1 MQMTPA
7 RAAVTASLV
16 KQVRAVVQRHPR
28 LQTLNRRRRLVTNR
42 PRLARLAPTAPPRAA
57 EQRRRVLIATNIGG
71 FLTGSTV
78 EATLAAA
85 LIARGHDVHVV
96 LCDSTLPACLEC
108 TINRLGTAE
117 HMAEHGPR
125 RRLCQGCFR
134 AGRKTYLEVGATLH
148 RMSDLL
154 TSADWAA
161 AADAAAAVH
170 GTDVEHLEVDGL
182 SIGEHAKAG
191 ALRFFARATIDE
203 EPGAEAVL
211 RRYASAAVL
220 TARAFRRLVQQ
231 HHFDVAV
238 FHHGIYV
245 PQGVVGD
252 VCRDEG
258 VRVVNWNPGYRART
272 FIFSEGDTYHHTLL
286 DEPNET
292 WESYGWDARR
302 EADVMAYLETRW
314 TGASDWIW
322 FHQHR
327 DADRVEL
334 AAATGLDP
342 QKPWIGLLTN
352 VMWDAQLHYPANAFE
367 NMREWIVDTIGWFT
381 NHPEL
386 QLLVRVHPA
395 ESTGSVPSRQRVV
408 DEIAAAFPELPPNI
422 AVVGPENPL
431 GTYAAMRACDSAIIY
446 GTKTGVE
453 LTAMGI
459 PVVVA
464 GEAWIRGKGVTTDVS
479 SVQDYHRVLERLPF
493 GRRLDEQTVRRA
505 RQYAYHF
512 FFRRMIPL
520 QFMAPTGGDPV
531 CHNTL
536 TSADGLLPG
545 RDRGLDVI
553 LDGIL
558 SGTPFV
564 YPSDEVGATTG

>member
-1 MQMTPA
+1 MPVSLSPGA
-7 RAAVTASLV
+7 VKAAAVE
-16 KQVRAVVQRHPR
+16 QVRGIVQRHPR
-28 LQTLNRRRRLVTNR
+28 LQTLNRRRRLLVNR
-42 PRLARLAPTAPPRAA
+42 PRLSRLVPAGPAATPEPR
-57 EQRRRVLIATNIGG
+57 RKVLIATNVGG
-71 FLTGSTV
+71 FLTGTTV
-78 EATLAAA
+78 EATLASA

-96 LCDSTLPACLEC
+96 LCDSVLPACLEC
-108 TINRLGTAE
+108 TLNRLGSTD

-134 AGRKTYLEVGATLH
+134 AGRKTYLEIGATLH

-154 TSADWAA
+154 TPEDWTTAAQVASRVQGTEVAD
-161 AADAAAAVH
+161 
-170 GTDVEHLEVDGL
+170 LEVDGL
-182 SIGEHAKAG
+182 RIGEHAKAG

-220 TARAFRRLVQQ
+220 TARAFRRLVQEQ
-231 HHFDVAV
+231 DFDVAV

-252 VCRDEG
+252 VCRAEG
-258 VRVVNWNPGYRART
+258 VRVVNWNPGYRAKT

-286 DEPNET
+286 DEPNDV
-292 WESYGWDARR
+292 WESHGWDARR
-302 EADVMAYLETRW
+302 EADVMAYLKSRW

-327 DADRVEL
+327 EAGRAEL

-342 QKPWIGLLTN
+342 DKPWIGLLTN

-367 NMREWIVDTIGWFT
+367 NMREWIVDTLAWFAD
-381 NHPEL
+381 HPEL

-395 ESTGSVPSRQRVV
+395 EATGSVPSRQRVV
-408 DEIAAAFPELPPNI
+408 DEIAAAFPELPGNV
-422 AVVGPENPL
+422 AVVGPEDPL

-479 SVQDYHRVLERLPF
+479 SVEDYHRVLEQLPF

-520 QFMAPTGGDPV
+520 QFMEPTGGDPV
-531 CHNTL
+531 CRNTL
-536 TSADGLLPG
+536 HSVDGLLPG
-545 RDRGLDVI
+545 RDRGLDVV

-564 YPSDEVGATTG
+564 YPADEISPMAP